1 MELKSILKIDLS
13 RTNNEGMNILALL
26 LKMVK
31 LMPQYSQETLPA
43 ADDEEEERSEVLDE
57 RGAMGPWLEE

>member
-31 LMPQYSQETLPA
+31 LMPHDSQETLPA
-43 ADDEEEERSEVLDE
+43 AEEEEERSEVLDE